1 MTTNGTIM
9 NDEILDWIIK
19 NDFLLKVSIDGK
31 KEIND
36 LNRIA
41 KNGESVFEQIQKNWH
56 YFKEYENQSNK
67 KVQVTNVI
75 TKNNYMH
82 YFETFRF

>member
-41 KNGESVFEQIQKNWH
+41 KNGEVSLNRFKKTGITSKNMRIG
-56 YFKEYENQSNK
+56 
-67 KVQVTNVI
+67 VTR
-75 TKNNYMH
+75 KYRLQML
-82 YFETFRF
+82 